1 MSGEMNVGA
10 GLIYYFNGNPECDQ
24 CSNVTGYYATPPVGE
39 VDDPESLRPHPG
51 CDCTIESQTVVGI
64 FEEIYKNK
72 QEQKVS
78 TYAQVHENVDHYV
91 NNSPYTVPVTLGVS
105 ETVTGDISVSA
116 KIDEIFGVSGKYTE
130 SRSVSRTI
138 GPVELPP
145 DGAISVSVVGTLTT
159 VEFSA
164 DVYWKA
170 ITGEEVFIS
179 TLSDRIEA
187 VDGVEVVVDGS
198 QDR

>member
-1 MSGEMNVGA
+1 
-10 GLIYYFNGNPECDQ
+10 
-24 CSNVTGYYATPPVGE
+24 
-39 VDDPESLRPHPG
+39 
-51 CDCTIESQTVVGI
+51 
-64 FEEIYKNK
+64 
-72 QEQKVS
+72 VS

-198 QDR
+198 QDQ